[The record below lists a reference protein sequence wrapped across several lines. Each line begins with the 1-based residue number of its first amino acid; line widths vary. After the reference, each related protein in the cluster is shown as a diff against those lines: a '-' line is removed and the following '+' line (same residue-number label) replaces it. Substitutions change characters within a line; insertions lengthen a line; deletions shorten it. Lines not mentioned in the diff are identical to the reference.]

1 MSQPT
6 PMPLARRV
14 LYALGSS
21 GFGLTDRIVVAIAFY
36 FYLPPPGRGLE
47 QQVSQQILFGVVT
60 AFGLASVLGRVIDTL
75 ADPPVGFLSDRSRSP
90 LGRRRSFLIY
100 GILPMVGLPALLFWP
115 PGAPGSTLNAFWAAA
130 IFSLYFIAFTVYVA
144 PYLAL
149 MPEIAWT
156 SEERVNLSTLMALVG
171 IPATIL
177 GMAWVQGLDLAVA
190 AGWTATDAVRVI
202 AVAGSLLALVLC
214 SLPILAVDERRHCRS
229 APADFSFG
237 RAFRETLAN
246 APFRRYLLA
255 QVPFILGIQMIQ
267 PAIVYYATVVLGRSE
282 GFGFQL
288 AMTLFV
294 ATLASFMPVNLAA
307 RRFGAKRVATT
318 CVALFAVSLGSLGLM
333 RPDAPGGPWDRWNL
347 TLVFGSMALAG
358 IPVAGFVTLPNVLM
372 GQLVDYD
379 SVRTG
384 AQRAAMYFG
393 MQGLATKWLYGIG
406 NAILAWLFAR
416 FGNSAEQPLG
426 VILSGPVAGAF
437 CLISALLYARYPER
451 EVLRAT
457 LAARLASPE
466 APRRDDAPPR

>member
-1 MSQPT
+1 MPQPT
-6 PMPLARRV
+6 PMPLPRRI

-21 GFGLTDRIVVAIAFY
+21 GFSLTDRVVVAIAFY

-47 QQVSQQILFGVVT
+47 QQVSQEILFGVVT
-60 AFGLASVLGRVIDTL
+60 AFGLASILGRVIDTL
-75 ADPPVGFLSDRSRSP
+75 ADPPVGWLSDRSRSRI
-90 LGRRRSFLIY
+90 GRRRAFLIV
-100 GILPMVGLPALLFWP
+100 GIAPMVGLPALLFWP
-115 PGAPGSTLNAFWAAA
+115 PGPPGSTLNALWAAA

-190 AGWTATDAVRVI
+190 EGWTPTEAVRGI
-202 AVAGSLLALVLC
+202 AVAGCLLALALC
-214 SLPILAVDERRHCRS
+214 ALPILAVDERRHCRTARS
-229 APADFSFG
+229 DFSFG

-246 APFRRYLLA
+246 GPFRRYLLA
-255 QVPFILGIQMIQ
+255 QVPFILGIQMVQ
-267 PAIVYYATVVLGRSE
+267 PAIVYYATVVLRRSE

-288 AMTLFV
+288 AITLFV
-294 ATLASFMPVNLAA
+294 ATLAAFLPVNLAA
-307 RRFGAKRVATT
+307 RRIGAKRVATS
-318 CVALFAVSLGSLGLM
+318 CVALFAVSLGALGLM
-333 RPDAPGGPWDRWNL
+333 RPDVPGGPWDRWNL
-347 TLVFGSMALAG
+347 TLAFASMALAG

-379 SVRTG
+379 AARTG

-416 FGNSAEQPLG
+416 FGNSAEAPLG
-426 VILSGPVAGAF
+426 VILSGPVAAGF
-437 CLISALLYARYPER
+437 CLVSAALYTRYPER

-457 LAARLASPE
+457 LAARIGPPE
-466 APRRDDAPPR
+466 AGGTPPR